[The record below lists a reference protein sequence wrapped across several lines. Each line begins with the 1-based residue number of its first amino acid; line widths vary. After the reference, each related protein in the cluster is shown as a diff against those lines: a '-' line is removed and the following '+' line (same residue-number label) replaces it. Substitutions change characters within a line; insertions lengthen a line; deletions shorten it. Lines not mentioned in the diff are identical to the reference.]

1 MKTRTISGDIR
12 RIRTLMRLGPDI
24 GSCVI
29 RRKDYGELLKLF
41 DSIEA
46 KAKRMQ
52 EALNVLVTCDV
63 AFRSGEEPWSVIND
77 REIKTE
83 AGPRIATAVNREC
96 AIGIVECHNAIYD
109 ACEVLG
115 FFEEEDSK

>member
-1 MKTRTISGDIR
+1 MKTRTIAGDIR
-12 RIRTLMRLGPDI
+12 RIRSLMKLGPDI

-29 RRKDYGELLKLF
+29 RREDYGELLKLL
-41 DSIEA
+41 DAIET

-52 EALNVLVTCDV
+52 DALNVLGECDV
-63 AFRSGEEPWSVIND
+63 TFRSGEEPWSVING

-83 AGPRIATAVNREC
+83 AGPRIATAVNHEC
-96 AIGIVECHNAIYD
+96 AIGIAECHNAIYK

-115 FFEEEDSK
+115 FFEEEESK